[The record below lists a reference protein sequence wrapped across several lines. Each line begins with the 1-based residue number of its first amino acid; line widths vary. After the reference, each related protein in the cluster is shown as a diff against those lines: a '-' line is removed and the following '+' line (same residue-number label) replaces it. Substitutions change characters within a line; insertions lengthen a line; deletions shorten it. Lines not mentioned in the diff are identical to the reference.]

1 MKLLV
6 MGPPGAGKGS
16 QSKKLVEEYGLTNIS
31 TGEMFREANRRGE
44 KLGIEAMKY
53 INEGNLVD
61 DDITNEI
68 VRQRLKKKGPD
79 SRFLLD
85 GYPRTVKQAEALD
98 KMLKDI
104 GSRLSAVINI
114 VVDNDV
120 ILERMVGRR
129 VCKSCPETYH
139 TKFRPPNVEGVCDAC
154 GGELYQ
160 REDDKPASV
169 KNRLSIYESKTR
181 PIIDYY
187 KGRGVLVNINGM
199 QSFEAVYSDIKRAL
213 RELRHDQ

>member
-16 QSKKLVEEYGLTNIS
+16 QSKRLVEDYDLTNIS
-31 TGEMFREANRRGE
+31 TGEMFREAYRRGE
-44 KLGIEAMKY
+44 KLGIEAMEY
-53 INEGNLVD
+53 IKKGNLVA

-68 VRQRLKKKGPD
+68 VRKRLMQKD
-79 SRFLLD
+79 AEASFLLD
-85 GYPRTVKQAEALD
+85 GYPRTVNQAKALD
-98 KMLKDI
+98 EMLEKM
-104 GSRLSAVINI
+104 GTRLTAVINI
-114 VVDNDV
+114 VVDNEV

-129 VCKSCPETYH
+129 VCKSCNATYH
-139 TKFRPPNVEGVCDAC
+139 TKFRPSDKEDVCDEC

-169 KNRLSIYESKTR
+169 RNRLNIYESKTKS
-181 PIIDYY
+181 IIDYY

-199 QSFEAVYSDIKRAL
+199 QSFEAVYANIRRSL
-213 RELRHDQ
+213 REIVR